1 MIFRVYVNFKPG
13 ILDPEAEAIK
23 KTISNMGYNSLKS
36 LNKGKFFD
44 IEVDNK
50 ENYLSEIEK
59 ISKDLLS
66 NPVIE
71 NFKII
76 QK

>member
-1 MIFRVYVNFKPG
+1 MIYRVYINYKKG
-13 ILDPEAEAIK
+13 ILDPESEAIK
-23 KTISNMGYNSLKS
+23 KTISNMGFKSLKNLS
-36 LNKGKFFD
+36 KGKFFD
-44 IEVDNK
+44 IEISEKKNGLK
-50 ENYLSEIEK
+50 EIEK

-76 QK
+76 KK

>member
-1 MIFRVYVNFKPG
+1 
-13 ILDPEAEAIK
+13 
-23 KTISNMGYNSLKS
+23 MGYKS
-36 LNKGKFFD
+36 VRQIVKGKFFD
-44 IEVDNK
+44 IEVKDGK
-50 ENYLSEIEK
+50 DYLKDIEK

-76 QK
+76 KSK